1 MKNKLK
7 CLKSIRDLV
16 FLATVIFSLSSCGE
30 FDSTVGTR
38 TNIFDETQDKVPN
51 LFISN
56 YQVTS
61 YDRGILKWVL
71 KSDFAELFEK
81 KERTY
86 LTTIDFKNY
95 NELGQEISSAV
106 AKYATLENDTSN
118 IVLEKDVVIVNS
130 SKTIIQGKY
139 FYWNDKIKRFTSPYY
154 VKIIK
159 KDGSILSGIGFSANQ
174 ELGDIEFK
182 SKVSGQ
188 IGDDQENDF
197 FQGFD

>member
-1 MKNKLK
+1 MLK
-7 CLKSIRDLV
+7 KIRNLI
-16 FLATVIFSLSSCGE
+16 FFTTVIFSLFSCGE
-30 FDSTVGTR
+30 FDSNVGTR
-38 TNIFDETQDKVPN
+38 TSIFSESQNKIPD

-61 YDRGILKWVL
+61 YDRGTLKWIL

-86 LTTIDFKNY
+86 LTMIDFKNY
-95 NELGQEISSAV
+95 NESGQETSSAI

-130 SKTIIQGKY
+130 SQTIIQGKY

-188 IGDDQENDF
+188 IGDNQENDF